1 MVVLLIF
8 FSNNIIIAHLLNPAK
23 VAEFNIV
30 FKYFNIITI
39 ISVIILN
46 PFWSAATDAYH
57 QNDFEWLRKSSSQL
71 VQIWGLLAV
80 VVFIMILLSGLVY
93 KLWLKDAIH
102 ISFTASL
109 LMGIYVII
117 LSWHNSFVYLINGI
131 GKIRLQVLIYVVMG
145 MLVLP
150 ISYFLIKVLN
160 LGIEGSI
167 LAMIISVL
175 PAAVL
180 IPIQFKL
187 IVSNKAQGLFN
198 K

>member
-1 MVVLLIF
+1 
-8 FSNNIIIAHLLNPAK
+8 
-23 VAEFNIV
+23 
-30 FKYFNIITI
+30 
-39 ISVIILN
+39 
-46 PFWSAATDAYH
+46 
-57 QNDFEWLRKSSSQL
+57 
-71 VQIWGLLAV
+71 
-80 VVFIMILLSGLVY
+80 
-93 KLWLKDAIH
+93 
-102 ISFTASL
+102 
-109 LMGIYVII
+109 MGIYVII